1 LLIMKL
7 IRFGGHIDVALH
19 HDMELVSIKK
29 KCVDLDT
36 FRELLKGVVKVM
48 GYGILSRPMV

>member
-1 LLIMKL
+1 MLIMKL